1 MYYKYISWG
10 FAWHRFWESSV
21 NRFHAE
27 NDGMTGWVT
36 LDTGHSID
44 GMGTGIIITYIIGTT
59 WTLILFIPSY
69 DIILQWNL
77 DYSHKPKHIYETVY
91 PHRSSVFF
99 LRGKSWRTPRH
110 EGVRRR
116 PQWISVP
123 RQGVAASHLWIQ
135 RGFPYGYDSWMVLL
149 NKNPKR
155 SESKM
160 DDNWGTP
167 SLGNHHIDVEYVF
180 ICFYMLFF
188 SFLLATFR
196 SWSKAV
202 RLGQWGMVQHTELT
216 VGFMVDYPLVN

>member
-1 MYYKYISWG
+1 
-10 FAWHRFWESSV
+10 
-21 NRFHAE
+21 
-27 NDGMTGWVT
+27 
-36 LDTGHSID
+36 
-44 GMGTGIIITYIIGTT
+44 MGLPGIIITYIYIIDTT
-59 WTLILFIPSY
+59 SLIFFIPSY
-69 DIILQWNL
+69 DIILQWKL

-91 PHRSSVFF
+91 PFTHSFPKFFFF

-135 RGFPYGYDSWMVLL
+135 RGFPYGYNSWMVLL

-167 SLGNHHIDVEYVF
+167 SLGNHHINFEYVF
-180 ICFYMLFF
+180 YMCFICFF
-188 SFLLATFR
+188 SFFILVSHLKILKQGSQTGT
-196 SWSKAV
+196 V
-202 RLGQWGMVQHTELT
+202 RNGEKHTELT
-216 VGFMVDYPLVN
+216 VGFMVD

>member
-1 MYYKYISWG
+1 MVY
-10 FAWHRFWESSV
+10 
-21 NRFHAE
+21 
-27 NDGMTGWVT
+27 
-36 LDTGHSID
+36 D
-44 GMGTGIIITYIIGTT
+44 GMGLPGIIITYIYIIDTT
-59 WTLILFIPSY
+59 SLIFFIPSY
-69 DIILQWNL
+69 DIILQWKL

-91 PHRSSVFF
+91 PFTLSFPKFFFF

-135 RGFPYGYDSWMVLL
+135 RGFPYGYNSWMVLL

-167 SLGNHHIDVEYVF
+167 SLGNHHINFEYVF
-180 ICFYMLFF
+180 YMCFICFFF
-188 SFLLATFR
+188 IFHSC
-196 SWSKAV
+196 
-202 RLGQWGMVQHTELT
+202 
-216 VGFMVDYPLVN
+216 